1 MFLCLKKLVP
11 LQRFL
16 INKVKMK
23 LKYLLMT
30 GCLMLI
36 LAACKTPAN
45 VAYLQ
50 DSNDGDVI
58 TLQAKGLKLKPADKI
73 SIVVNTKSV
82 ELNNVL
88 NLPMTSQIIGYSEQ
102 QSLAQSRGTSGYTID
117 SEGCIDYPL
126 IGKVKVAGLS
136 REQVAAHLKATLEE
150 KNVAK
155 DAVVTVEYLNLGFSV
170 LGEVNKPGFYAF
182 ENDQVSILQAL
193 GLAGDMNLYGRRDAV
208 KVIRT
213 EDGQQ
218 KTYVLSMLDNKQ
230 LTSSPAYYLQ
240 QNDIV
245 YVEPNNY
252 RKRQST
258 ANATEI
264 TTASFW
270 LSALSVLTT
279 IAVLV
284 FK

>member
-1 MFLCLKKLVP
+1 
-11 LQRFL
+11 
-16 INKVKMK
+16 MK
-23 LKYLLMT
+23 IKYLMMT

-88 NLPMTSQIIGYSEQ
+88 NLPMTTQIIGYSEQ

-117 SEGCIDYPL
+117 SEGYIDYPL

-170 LGEVNKPGFYAF
+170 L
-182 ENDQVSILQAL
+182 
-193 GLAGDMNLYGRRDAV
+193 
-208 KVIRT
+208 
-213 EDGQQ
+213 
-218 KTYVLSMLDNKQ
+218 LSL
-230 LTSSPAYYLQ
+230 
-240 QNDIV
+240 IH
-245 YVEPNNY
+245 
-252 RKRQST
+252 
-258 ANATEI
+258 I
-264 TTASFW
+264 
-270 LSALSVLTT
+270 
-279 IAVLV
+279 
-284 FK
+284 

>member
-1 MFLCLKKLVP
+1 
-11 LQRFL
+11 
-16 INKVKMK
+16 MK
-23 LKYLLMT
+23 TKYLLMT
-30 GCLMLI
+30 GCLMLM
-36 LAACKTPAN
+36 LTACTTPTN

-102 QSLAQSRGTSGYTID
+102 QSLMQSHGTSGYTID
-117 SEGCIDYPL
+117 SEGYIDYPL
-126 IGKVKVAGLS
+126 IGKIKVAGFN
-136 REQVAAHLKATLEE
+136 REELAAHLKKTLEE

-170 LGEVNKPGFYAF
+170 LGEVNTPGFHPF
-182 ENDQVSILQAL
+182 ENDHVTILQAL
-193 GLAGDMNLYGRRDAV
+193 GLAGDMSIYGRRDAV
-208 KVIRT
+208 KVVRI

-218 KTYVLSMLDNKQ
+218 KTYVLNLLDTKQ

-252 RKRQST
+252 RKRQSS
-258 ANATEI
+258 ANATEV

>member
-1 MFLCLKKLVP
+1 
-11 LQRFL
+11 
-16 INKVKMK
+16 MK
-23 LKYLLMT
+23 IKYLMMA
-30 GCLMLI
+30 GCLMLM
-36 LAACKTPAN
+36 LTACKTPTN

-58 TLQAKGLKLKPADKI
+58 TLQAKELKLKPADKI

-88 NLPMTSQIIGYSEQ
+88 NLPMTTQIIGYSEQ

-117 SEGCIDYPL
+117 SEGFIDYPL
-126 IGKVKVAGLS
+126 IGKVKVAGFS

-170 LGEVNKPGFYAF
+170 LGEVNRPGFYAF
-182 ENDQVSILQAL
+182 
-193 GLAGDMNLYGRRDAV
+193 AGDMTIYGDRNKV
-208 KVIRT
+208 KVLRIND
-213 EDGQQ
+213 EGKQD
-218 KTYVLSMLDNKQ
+218 TYVLSMMEPEA
-230 LTSSPAYYLQ
+230 LTKSPAYIIQ
-240 QNDIV
+240 QNDVV
-245 YVEPNNY
+245 YVQPNNY